1 MLRAVKRYKQ
11 KAPRLYSVRWLETR
25 LDELTSQIVRLRG
38 EGCVTCPALTNL
50 QCGHIFTRAWRPTR
64 WDIAEGGNCHVQCE
78 RCNQAHEG
86 NPEPFRNYYIKCFG
100 KRAFDRLEQRAASH
114 DKIGYA
120 ELYEKWE
127 AYTQILAEEK
137 KRAA

>member
-25 LDELTSQIVRLRG
+25 LDELTSSIVRLRG

-50 QCGHIFTRAWRPTR
+50 QCGHLLTRTWRPTR
-64 WDIAEGGNCHVQCE
+64 WDIHESGNNHVQCE
-78 RCNQAHEG
+78 RCNVDHEG
-86 NPEPFRNYYIKCFG
+86 NSAPFRNYYIARFG
-100 KRAFDRLEQRAASH
+100 QEAFDELERRAASH
-114 DKIGYA
+114 DKIGYTD
-120 ELYEKWE
+120 LYEKWE
-127 AYTQILAEEK
+127 EYARILAEER